1 MSLLVR
7 VLNFLRAGYPATVAG
22 RGFIPLLALCRR
34 RLSDD
39 EVSTVAGEL
48 MSTGNLPIDGA
59 DVHVAITK
67 LVDDLPSLEDAR
79 RVNERLVR
87 SGWSVTDIFRTSD

>member
-7 VLNFLRAGYPATVAG
+7 VLKFLRAGYPVTIAG

-48 MSTGNLPIDGA
+48 MLTGNPPVDGY
-59 DVHVAITK
+59 DVRVAITK
-67 LVDDLPSLEDAR
+67 LVDDLPSLEDVR

-87 SGWSVTDIFRTSD
+87 AGWSVTDTFRSSD

>member
-7 VLNFLRAGYPATVAG
+7 VLDFLRTGYPAAIAG

-48 MSTGNLPIDGA
+48 ILPGNLPIDGA
-59 DVHVAITK
+59 DVHVAISK
-67 LVDDLPSLEDAR
+67 LVDDLPSLEDVR

-87 SGWSVTDIFRTSD
+87 GGWSVTDVFRSSD

>member
-1 MSLLVR
+1 MSLRVR
-7 VLNFLRAGYPATVAG
+7 VLDFLRAGYPATIAG

-39 EVSTVAGEL
+39 EVSTVADEL
-48 MSTGNLPIDGA
+48 MVAGNVPVDGA

-67 LVDDLPSLEDAR
+67 LVDDLPSLEDVR

-87 SGWSVTDIFRTSD
+87 GGWSVTDVFRSSN

>member
-1 MSLLVR
+1 MSPLMR
-7 VLNFLRAGYPATVAG
+7 VLNFLQAGYPATIAG

-39 EVSTVAGEL
+39 EVSTVAGDL
-48 MSTGNLPIDGA
+48 MAAGNLPVDGA
-59 DVHVAITK
+59 EVHVAITK
-67 LVDDLPSLEDAR
+67 LVDDLPSLEDVR

-87 SGWSVTDIFRTSD
+87 GGWSVTDVFRSSG

>member
-7 VLNFLRAGYPATVAG
+7 VLDFLRAGYPATISG

-48 MSTGNLPIDGA
+48 MVAGNLPVDGT

-67 LVDDLPSLEDAR
+67 LVDDLPSLEDVR

-87 SGWSVTDIFRTSD
+87 GGWSVTGVFRTSD

>member
-7 VLNFLRAGYPATVAG
+7 VLDFLRAGYPATIAG

-39 EVSTVAGEL
+39 EVSTVAAEL
-48 MSTGNLPIDGA
+48 MLTGNPSVDGA
-59 DVHVAITK
+59 DVQVAITK
-67 LVDDLPSLEDAR
+67 LVDDLPSLEDVR
-79 RVNERLVR
+79 RVNERLVWG
-87 SGWSVTDIFRTSD
+87 GWSVTDTFRSTD